1 MHIKAAMYLAQRQG
15 GYRLTTI
22 ADVFALSHYGSV
34 SSAISGVVEE
44 MKSDGG
50 FEKRINI
57 IINRLGP

>member
-1 MHIKAAMYLAQRQG
+1 MYLAQRQG

-57 IINRLGP
+57 IINRLDP